1 MRLNP
6 ETLAKASSHHPWR
19 TLTVWLVVLVLAG
32 VSSALLLSGG
42 LTTNFDFTN
51 NPEAKQAKTIVD
63 DAFPGAKAI
72 HETWVVTTDGSVND
86 AAFAQ
91 TMNTIL
97 TKINALGAT
106 VVTAAPASYPPTAAA
121 LKDPV
126 TAALGP
132 IPRRTR
138 TRCCSPWSSRGTTTR
153 RPTTS
158 ISSPRSATP

>member
-6 ETLAKASSHHPWR
+6 ESLAKASSHHPWR

-72 HETWVVTTDGSVND
+72 HETWVVTTDRRRERCGVRAD
-86 AAFAQ
+86 HEH
-91 TMNTIL
+91 
-97 TKINALGAT
+97 
-106 VVTAAPASYPPTAAA
+106 
-121 LKDPV
+121 DPHEDQR
-126 TAALGP
+126 AGGHGRH
-132 IPRRTR
+132 RR
-138 TRCCSPWSSRGTTTR
+138 SQ
-153 RPTTS
+153 RPTR
-158 ISSPRSATP
+158 PPPPP